1 METVTVQ
8 EKASNSFS
16 LKFTLETM
24 PITLNAVLGGKWRAR
39 YKNFKLIHNLIHYKV
54 RLEKPAKPIQKA
66 KVTIWRYSSGTLD
79 RDNMFFTFKPIV
91 DGLVEAGVIQD
102 DGFDQVKELYPH
114 QIKIKRTE
122 KPRVEVLVE
131 EIL

>member
-1 METVTVQ
+1 METVTIQ
-8 EKASNSFS
+8 EKTSNSFS
-16 LKFTLETM
+16 LKFEISLM
-24 PITLNAVLGGKWRAR
+24 PLTLNQIMGKHWRSR
-39 YKNFKLIHNLIHYKV
+39 HTNFKTIHKIIQAITHNK
-54 RLEKPAKPIQKA
+54 KPLKPVQKA

-102 DGFDQVKELYPH
+102 DGFDQVKELYPY